1 MGGGVG
7 SRGDPAKFGTGVG
20 SGCWWVGAAVLLG
33 VVVRALN
40 LEQILRETHAH
51 PHIQGIV
58 MCTGPRKRDPAFPAA
73 PKVKINVYATH
84 APGQLALII
93 VGESRRLCNQ
103 LQDHAQTYIMDLY
116 PQFSRAHEGSA
127 ATRFEYNRRF
137 SVTLYLSDTLLVL
150 HEKKDGTLFVLAN
163 YPTEDI
169 GYAVMV
175 TCVQCTFLEGF
186 YYDLVA
192 KCNGNSLILESFT
205 KSIPRQQAS
214 LPHGDYEV
222 KITRPSVETNSSLV
236 QTLNVAPT
244 TASHQRLQLQLS
256 A

>member
-1 MGGGVG
+1 
-7 SRGDPAKFGTGVG
+7 
-20 SGCWWVGAAVLLG
+20 
-33 VVVRALN
+33 
-40 LEQILRETHAH
+40 
-51 PHIQGIV
+51 
-58 MCTGPRKRDPAFPAA
+58 
-73 PKVKINVYATH
+73 
-84 APGQLALII
+84 
-93 VGESRRLCNQ
+93 
-103 LQDHAQTYIMDLY
+103 
-116 PQFSRAHEGSA
+116 
-127 ATRFEYNRRF
+127 
-137 SVTLYLSDTLLVL
+137 
-150 HEKKDGTLFVLAN
+150 
-163 YPTEDI
+163 
-169 GYAVMV
+169 MV

-192 KCNGNSLILESFT
+192 KSNGNSLILESFT